1 MSENFLTIEEFLK
14 LFIAETPPPK
24 SLEETRER
32 QAAYG
37 LASPLPDN
45 WIAQEI
51 LLGEIPA
58 LELSGPESTNKG
70 ALLFFH
76 AGGYSAGTAAD
87 HAGLAAHL
95 GKAAQVK
102 SYAVDYRLAPEHR
115 FPAAIEDAFQA
126 YLNLL
131 ERLGKQ
137 IPIAVAGDSAG
148 GGIAIAIAQLCAL
161 RGVRKPVCVY
171 AISPWANMQ
180 LDNKSYLVRK
190 NADPM
195 LSSEAL
201 QSLRNLYLSKE
212 NFNDPR
218 ASPVLGSFADFPP
231 MLIDVG
237 ANEVLLGDAL
247 EIAELTSI
255 AGNTV
260 SLNIWKDMIH
270 IFPWFYPHLKE
281 AENAIKI
288 AGSWVRNYF
297 NP

>member
-148 GGIAIAIAQLCAL
+148 GGIAIAIPQLCAL

-171 AISPWANMQ
+171 AISPWVNMQ

-218 ASPVLGSFADFPP
+218 ASPVLGSFVDFPP

-247 EIAELTSI
+247 EIAELTSM

-270 IFPWFYPHLKE
+270 IFPWFYPHLKQ

-297 NP
+297 NA